1 MIELDERTERAK
13 ARAAEAEAARG
24 GVVAD
29 MSVRLGL
36 TARKQASTV
45 CGG

>member
-13 ARAAEAEAARG
+13 ARAAEAARG